1 MTDALYVGATGM
13 RAQQTQVDTIAN
25 NLANVNTVGFRR
37 ESVNFSSVMAALQS
51 GAADPLGT
59 ALRDNL
65 EARGA
70 GALASLQLSTNG
82 GELKPTQQP
91 LDVAIEGSGFF
102 EVLLPDGTPAYTR
115 AGAFSLNSDGMLA
128 SAGGLPLSARVA
140 VPPDASNLRITRDG
154 LVIADLP
161 DRRDVELGNIEI
173 AAFANPAGLQSIGD
187 NLYRPTESSG
197 EMQLGAPA
205 SAGNGALRQ
214 GFLEA
219 SNVQLVDELV
229 SLMVAQR
236 SFEMNSKVVQAADQ
250 MLGITNSLYRG
261 G

>member
-1 MTDALYVGATGM
+1 M

-51 GAADPLGT
+51 GATDPLGV
-59 ALRDNL
+59 ALRNNL

-91 LDVAIEGSGFF
+91 LDVAIEGNGFF
-102 EVLLPDGTPAYTR
+102 EVILPDGTPAYTR
-115 AGAFSLNSDGMLA
+115 AGAFSLNAEGLLA
-128 SAGGLPLSARVA
+128 TAGGLPLSARIGI
-140 VPPDASNLRITRDG
+140 PPDAGNLRIGRDG
-154 LVIADLP
+154 LVVADLP
-161 DRRDVELGNIEI
+161 DRANVELGNVEL
-173 AAFANPAGLQSIGD
+173 AAFSNPAGMQSIGE
-187 NLYRPTESSG
+187 NLYRPTEASG
-197 EMQLGAPA
+197 EMQMGAPS

-214 GFLEA
+214 GFLES

-229 SLMVAQR
+229 TLMVAQR

-250 MLGITNSLYRG
+250 MLGIANSLYRG
-261 G
+261 